1 MLEVPRERLRLLLA
15 DGGEGAELEHLAG
28 GGEEVRRRCGGG
40 DEGIEGEE
48 GEFGFGEEG
57 AGLGVGGGV
66 GLAKLLEDGMEV

>member
-1 MLEVPRERLRLLLA
+1 MLEVPREGLRLLLS

-28 GGEEVRRRCGGG
+28 GGEEVRRRCWGG
-40 DEGIEGEE
+40 DEGVEGEE

-57 AGLGVGGGV
+57 GGLAVGGGV